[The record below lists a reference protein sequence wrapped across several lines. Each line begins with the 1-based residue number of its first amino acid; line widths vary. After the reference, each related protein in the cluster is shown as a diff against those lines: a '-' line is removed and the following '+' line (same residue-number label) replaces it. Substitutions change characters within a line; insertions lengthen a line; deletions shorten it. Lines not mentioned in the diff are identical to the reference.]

1 MLTQERQKVIED
13 YVNQHGL
20 CRVSD
25 LCSMT
30 STSESTIRRDLNQ
43 MEEHGLIKR
52 VHGGAQSVKSFTHDV
67 SQHIRFSM
75 NHNDKKLIAQYAVKN
90 FVHKDDY
97 IFIDAGTTTYE
108 MVPFIAMIP
117 GVTIVTNGLET
128 ALCALNHGIETILLG
143 GRIKENTHAVVG
155 QTALKQLQQMNFSA
169 SFVGTNGLDCQG
181 NLTTPD
187 TEEAAIKKI
196 EIAQADQAYILT
208 DTSKIGERSFATFAQ
223 VKDVTV
229 LTTSLS
235 AKDKKLLPAKINLKE
250 IC

>member
-1 MLTQERQKVIED
+1 MLTPERQKVIED

-43 MEEHGLIKR
+43 MAQKGLVKR

-75 NHNDKKLIAQYAVKN
+75 NHSDKKAIAQYAAKN

-108 MVPFIAMIP
+108 MVPFIAMTP

-169 SFVGTNGLDCQG
+169 SFVGTNGLDSQG

-235 AKDKKLLPAKINLKE
+235 AKNKKLLPAKINLKE